1 MRASRYLSDYL
12 KAEMVKESG
21 PQRLTITDYEEVELK
36 NQKGGGTERKLA
48 IVLDSGQKLVLN
60 VTNNRTLIDAFGDET
75 DDWIGQVIEV
85 YFDPDVTFGGKRAG
99 GLRIRIP
106 APDEGPV
113 KVAS

>member
-1 MRASRYLSDYL
+1 
-12 KAEMVKESG
+12 
-21 PQRLTITDYEEVELK
+21 
-36 NQKGGGTERKLA
+36 
-48 IVLDSGQKLVLN
+48 
-60 VTNNRTLIDAFGDET
+60 
-75 DDWIGQVIEV
+75 VIEV